1 MPVAAEDVAEEHFA
15 GAGGDVVDRVVGAHD
30 GVGVALGDGGAEGGQ
45 VGVPEIVRSGIDV
58 GLVARGLGS
67 AVDGVV
73 LGRGDGAEVVRIVA
87 LDAFDEG
94 GAEAGG
100 EEGIFAV
107 GFLAAA
113 PARIAKDVD
122 VGRPDGEAVVAVV
135 IAVGDGVVVLRARF
149 SGDDFADGVDERR
162 VPGGGV
168 ADGLR
173 EHGGEAGAR
182 DAVEAFV
189 PPVVGGD
196 VEARDGRGAIDEL
209 GDFLFEGEAADEVV
223 DALVD
228 GERGIAEGHG
238 GCGFDLLFGGWRR
251 RRCLRGSLS
260 GCGKRQKEGDS
271 EDGWMRAHGII
282 LRKAIVRGEGDGH
295 KEVREC

>member
-1 MPVAAEDVAEEHFA
+1 MAPQSEVTKPWKVPVAAEDVAEEHFA
-15 GAGGDVVDRVVGAHD
+15 GAGGHVVDCVVGAHE
-30 GVGVALGDGGAEGGQ
+30 GVGVALDDGGAEGGEI
-45 VGVPEIVRSGIDV
+45 GVPQIVRGGIDV
-58 GLVARGLGS
+58 GLVARGFGS

-73 LGRGDGAEVVRIVA
+73 LGGGDGAEVFRVVA
-87 LDAFDEG
+87 LDALDEG

-113 PARIAKDVD
+113 PAGIAKDVD

-135 IAVGDGVVVLRARF
+135 IVVGDGVVVLGASF

-173 EHGGEAGAR
+173 EHGGVAGAR

-196 VEARDGRGAIDEL
+196 VEARDGRGAVDEL
-209 GDFLFEGEAADEVV
+209 GDFFFEGQAADEVV

-228 GERGIAEGHG
+228 GERGIAEGER
-238 GCGFDLLFGGWRR
+238 GCGFDLFFGRR
-251 RRCLRGSLS
+251 WARSLGGSLS
-260 GCGKRQKEGDS
+260 GCGERKKEGES
-271 EDGWMRAHGII
+271 EDGWMQAHED
-282 LRKAIVRGEGDGH
+282 RFSERP
-295 KEVREC
+295 